1 MEFKNIKTDCIHFL
15 GYIPCKPHKDFGV
28 HCIEKNGN
36 ICQYYIKNKTR
47 ILLIKL
53 GAAGDVIRTTPLLY
67 PLRKKYNDSHITWL
81 TDFPDL
87 VPLRS
92 DNEFGA
98 DVVLPFNEKS
108 TVIIKNSEYDVII
121 NLDKDLHACS
131 IVNEKNNVNEKF
143 GYTLIQNKPYPINDL
158 AIHKFMTGIFD
169 DISKANNKNYLEEIF
184 EICGFLY
191 NKEEY
196 ILPNFDNKIDWDID
210 KTKKVIGLN
219 TGCGGRWTSR
229 LWPLNYWLELI
240 ILLKA
245 NNYEIVLLGGPEEHE
260 KNIEL
265 QSKTNVKYFGV
276 QPLKKF
282 ISLMNHVDIV
292 VTAVTM
298 AMHIAIGLKKQI
310 VLLNNIFNKNEF
322 ELFGRGVIIEPAKE
336 CKCYFK
342 HTCDNEEYKCIEYIY
357 PQKVFE
363 AVKAL
368 KKLE

>member
-1 MEFKNIKTDCIHFL
+1 MKIKDIKRDCIHFL

-28 HCIEKNGN
+28 HCIEKNRI
-36 ICQYYIKNKTR
+36 ICKYYIKNKIR
-47 ILLIKL
+47 ILIIKL

-67 PLRKKYNDSHITWL
+67 PLRKKYSNSHLTWI

-87 VPLRS
+87 VPSRR
-92 DNEFGA
+92 DNEVGA

-108 TVIIKNSEYDVII
+108 LLIIKNSVYDVII

-131 IVNEKNNVNEKF
+131 IIKGKDSVKEKF
-143 GYTLIQNKPYPINDL
+143 GYTLKNNKPYPVNDL

-169 DISKANNKNYLEEIF
+169 DISKANKKSYLEEIF
-184 EICGFLY
+184 KICGFEY
-191 NKEEY
+191 KKEEY
-196 ILPNFDNKIDWDID
+196 ILPNFENDINFDID
-210 KTKKVIGLN
+210 KTKKVVGLN

-229 LWPLNYWLELI
+229 LWPFNYWLELI
-240 ILLKA
+240 DLLKA

-260 KNIEL
+260 KNLEF

-282 ISLMNHVDIV
+282 IGLMNQVDIV

-298 AMHIAIGLKKQI
+298 AMHIAIGLKKQL

-322 ELFGRGVIIEPAKE
+322 ELYGRGIIIEPEKV
-336 CKCYFK
+336 CKCYFRP
-342 HTCDNEEYKCIEYIY
+342 TCINEEYRCIEYIY
-357 PQKVFE
+357 PEKVFE
-363 AVKAL
+363 AVISVS
-368 KKLE
+368 KK